1 LLAILV
7 GSASTKTNTVE
18 NACFRTA
25 VCKATDWGYCAS
37 KNCWKNWWRY
47 TSEQTTWNSFT

>member
-25 VCKATDWGYCAS
+25 VCRATDWGYCAS